1 MAAGVG
7 LKEVGAQRTSESRIV
22 DLHRDIGTGFLADAL
37 PARTDFN
44 LIGFLAHHY
53 AEVGRIL
60 GIGRLGGN
68 ERQCSV
74 ECDGATAPG
83 QAVFGCGKLADL
95 GHWSALLL
103 GWESSSTWGC
113 ATQKSSPTPASSVH
127 TR

>member
-1 MAAGVG
+1 MIRRPPRSTRTDTLFPYTTLFRSHCSAFLVALGGPVPQQHMAAGVG
-7 LKEVGAQRTSESRIV
+7 LKEIGAQRTSESRIV

-53 AEVGRIL
+53 PEVGRIL

-74 ECDGATAPG
+74 E
-83 QAVFGCGKLADL
+83 
-95 GHWSALLL
+95 
-103 GWESSSTWGC
+103 
-113 ATQKSSPTPASSVH
+113 
-127 TR
+127 